1 METIIMDSKDSKINL
16 KEVLSMQP
24 LFHPREKDR
33 SISIPEFTTEDMTL
47 DAVAKA
53 LSDIDKLSDTE
64 LFEMI
69 HNNYK
74 LFLSDSYLLDYNYRQ
89 SVIDIFSDE
98 RFLTQLNKVLG
109 QEILSDK
116 IITCCNKVTW
126 DYMSQQNAKN
136 EEISKKLLDL
146 SDTVNRTIVSLLSA
160 FIPVPLARNIAIAR
174 YSSFKMMKNIQR
186 ANFMIVKYG
195 KNISVQD
202 IVNVYGVIYRY
213 TRLTTVFLGI
223 MFDLS
228 KSEMPD
234 EIERAGKINTA
245 IIEILERGMSER
257 DIALILNNYANE
269 LAFEPRPVRFSLF
282 SCNTQDYPRLNKIL
296 QTMTQ
301 SIP

>member
-1 METIIMDSKDSKINL
+1 MDSKDPKINL

-53 LSDIDKLSDTE
+53 LSNIDSLSDNE

-74 LFLSDSYLLDYNYRQ
+74 LFLSDTYLLDYNYRQ
-89 SVIDIFSDE
+89 TVIDIFSDE
-98 RFLTQLNKVLG
+98 RFLTVLNKVLS

-126 DYMSQQNAKN
+126 DYMSQQNSKN
-136 EEISKKLLDL
+136 EEVSKKLLEL
-146 SDTVNRTIVSLLSA
+146 SDTVNKTIVSLLSA

-195 KNISVQD
+195 NNISVQD
-202 IVNVYGVIYRY
+202 IVNVYGIIYRY

-223 MFDLS
+223 MFDLVTTD
-228 KSEMPD
+228 KPD
-234 EIERAGKINTA
+234 ELERAGKINTA
-245 IIEILERGMSER
+245 IIEILERGMSEK

-269 LAFEPRPVRFSLF
+269 LAFEPRRVRFSLF
-282 SCNTQDYPRLNKIL
+282 SCNAQDYPRINKIL
-296 QTMTQ
+296 QTMSQ